1 VKRRDLL
8 VGSIALLASAAI
20 AGGGTAYALQGIA
33 PKPPAPPEVAATAE
47 AQAEAP
53 ATPITARAAEAT
65 PTAVVPTGPHW
76 EYEGSKS
83 GPDAWAELDP
93 ANAVCKAGGA
103 QSPID
108 LVNAVRVPALPGLQL
123 NYGDTKVK
131 LLNNSHTFQ
140 VNVDKGSSLMLDG
153 KRYDLVQFHFHT
165 PSEHTIDGRSFPM
178 ELHLVH
184 QASDKS
190 AAVIAVMLSEGAPN
204 MLMTRFW
211 ERLPK
216 TEGEAE
222 TGVSIAVRDL
232 LPHNIDDYFTYSGS
246 LTTPPCTENVRWIVL
261 KQSVEL
267 SKSQIAAFRAV
278 FRVNARPTQPLGARV
293 VLSS

>member
-1 VKRRDLL
+1 M
-8 VGSIALLASAAI
+8 
-20 AGGGTAYALQGIA
+20 AGRGTAYALQGIA
-33 PKPPAPPEVAATAE
+33 PKPPAPSELAATTESPGDA
-47 AQAEAP
+47 AP
-53 ATPITARAAEAT
+53 TATAVRAAEAT
-65 PTAVVPTGPHW
+65 PTAVVP
-76 EYEGSKS
+76 S
-83 GPDAWAELDP
+83 GPRWGYEAGKAGPDSWAEVDP
-93 ANAVCKAGGA
+93 ANAVCKVGGA

-108 LVNAVRVPALPGLQL
+108 MADALRVPALPGLQL
-123 NYGDTKVK
+123 NYGDTKIK
-131 LLNNSHTFQ
+131 LQNNSHTFL

-153 KRYDLVQFHFHT
+153 KRFELVQFQFHT

-184 QASDKS
+184 QAADKS
-190 AAVIAVMLSEGAPN
+190 MAVIAVMLSEGAPN
-204 MLMTRFW
+204 MLLTRFW

-278 FRVNARPTQPLGARV
+278 FPMNARPTQPIGSRV
-293 VLSS
+293 VLTS